1 MTSDVLLKLQKRDVT
16 GKHVAKLRKENIVPS
31 VVYSAGQEAVTTQ
44 SDIVSTTKVV
54 NAAGR
59 HTPVNLDIDGKKHLA
74 IIKNIDMDPV
84 KHRVRHVAFHAI
96 KADEIITTE
105 APIELTG
112 LGESP
117 AEKAGLIILQALESV
132 EIKAKPADLPDS
144 LTISVENLETIEDR
158 LTINDIVLPAGVEFA
173 DAEQDLELV
182 IANVYEPSALQA
194 ANEAAG
200 GDAEEEVA
208 PEEGAEEA
216 AEGEEAP
223 AEATEEKE

>member
-31 VVYSAGQEAVTTQ
+31 VVYSAGQEAVITQ

-208 PEEGAEEA
+208 PEEGEEEA

-223 AEATEEKE
+223 AEAAEEKE

>member
-31 VVYSAGQEAVTTQ
+31 VVYSAGQEAVITQ

-158 LTINDIVLPAGVEFA
+158 LTIKDIVLPAGVEFA

-208 PEEGAEEA
+208 PEEGEEEA

-223 AEATEEKE
+223 AEAAEEKE